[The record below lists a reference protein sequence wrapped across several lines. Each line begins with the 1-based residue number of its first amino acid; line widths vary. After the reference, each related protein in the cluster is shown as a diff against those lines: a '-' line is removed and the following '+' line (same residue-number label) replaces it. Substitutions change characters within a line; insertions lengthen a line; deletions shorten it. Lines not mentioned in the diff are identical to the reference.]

1 MLNDREKFTIW
12 RLYIDKMMLMG
23 TIRKQTEAIRRFI
36 LEAAEKNGGRLAA
49 LTAEQFGISRQSAN
63 NHIRALVNSGA
74 LTAEGNG
81 RTKNY
86 CLTQEKSILFEYD
99 LGGDIDEF
107 DIWQADISPKLQGL
121 PDNARDIWH
130 YGVTEMINNA
140 KDHSGGKHLA
150 VLLSRNAVKTSIII
164 KDDGI
169 GIFRKIQEALQL
181 PDQRQAVL
189 ELAKGKLTTD
199 PKNHS
204 GEGVF
209 FSSRIF
215 DDFFILSNDIAFSH
229 QFGKPED
236 WILDN
241 QAAGDSTMIA
251 MILHNHTA
259 RRCNDIF
266 LEYSPPDE
274 YAFNKTVVPLR
285 MASFGESSL
294 ISRSQA
300 KRVVRNLEKFHTI
313 LLDFA
318 GIATIGQGFADEI
331 FRVYQNDN
339 PDIKIL
345 PANANA
351 DIERMIKRVI
361 ATAQLNREKS

>member
-1 MLNDREKFTIW
+1 
-12 RLYIDKMMLMG
+12 MG

-36 LEAAEKNGGRLAA
+36 LEAAEKNGNRLAA
-49 LTAEQFGISRQSAN
+49 LAVEQFGISRQSAN
-63 NHIRALVNSGA
+63 NHIRALVKSGA
-74 LTAEGNG
+74 LTAEGQG
-81 RTKNY
+81 RTRSY
-86 CLTQEKSILFEYD
+86 CLTQEENVNFQYP
-99 LGGDIDEF
+99 LGGETDEF
-107 DIWQADISPKLQGL
+107 AIWQEDISAKLHGL
-121 PDNARDIWH
+121 PDNARNIWH

-140 KDHSGGKHLA
+140 KDHSGGKHLT
-150 VLLSRNAVKTSIII
+150 VRISRDAVKTRIII
-164 KDDGI
+164 MDDGI

-209 FSSRIF
+209 FSSRMF
-215 DDFFILSNDIAFSH
+215 DDFFIISNDIAFSH
-229 QFGKPED
+229 QFDQPED

-241 QAAGDSTMIA
+241 QATGDGTMIA
-251 MILHNHTA
+251 MTLSNHTA

-266 LEYSPPDE
+266 FQFSPPDE

-313 LLDFA
+313 LLDFS
-318 GIATIGQGFADEI
+318 GIATVGQGFADEI

-339 PDIKIL
+339 PDIQIL
-345 PANANA
+345 PVNANA
-351 DIERMIKRVI
+351 DIERMIKRVV
-361 ATAQLNREKS
+361 ATAALNQAKP